1 MQDELIIQLEN
12 KIKISFNGDLREVE
26 ILNVY
31 APNIKG
37 FNLYADIKSIITKSV
52 LEMQNKVNNSNTIE
66 EDDNEEEKLPLELFL
81 ATQSINDLSEKINK
95 YLYSFAKFDGE
106 IQVNKN
112 NIQKLNIKDYN
123 NILERVS
130 YFLFQI

>member
-52 LEMQNKVNNSNTIE
+52 LDMQNKVNNSNTIE
-66 EDDNEEEKLPLELFL
+66 QDDNEEEKLPLELFL

>member
-1 MQDELIIQLEN
+1 MQDELIIQLE
-12 KIKISFNGDLREVE
+12 KPIKISFNGDLREVE

-66 EDDNEEEKLPLELFL
+66 QDDNEEEKLPLELFL

-130 YFLFQI
+130 YFLFQN

>member
-1 MQDELIIQLEN
+1 MQDELIIQLQKPINITN
-12 KIKISFNGDLREVE
+12 KGDLVEVE

-31 APNIKG
+31 SPNIKG

-52 LEMQNKVNNSNTIE
+52 LDMQNQVNNSNTIE
-66 EDDNEEEKLPLELFL
+66 QDDNEDEKLPLELFL
-81 ATQSINDLSEKINK
+81 ATNSLNDLSEKINK
-95 YLYSFAKFDGE
+95 YLYSFGKFDGE

>member
-1 MQDELIIQLEN
+1 MQDELIIQLN
-12 KIKISFNGDLREVE
+12 KPIKIAHNGDLREVE
-26 ILNVY
+26 ILNLY

-52 LEMQNKVNNSNTIE
+52 LEMQNKVNSNQNIE
-66 EDDNEEEKLPLELFL
+66 SDDNEDEKLPLELFL
-81 ATQSINDLSEKINK
+81 ATNTLNELSEKVNK
-95 YLYSFAKFDGE
+95 YLYTFAKFDGE
-106 IQVNKN
+106 IAVNKN
-112 NIQKLNIKDYN
+112 NILKLSIQDYN

>member
-52 LEMQNKVNNSNTIE
+52 LDMQNQVNNSNTIE
-66 EDDNEEEKLPLELFL
+66 QDDNEEEKLPLELFL
-81 ATQSINDLSEKINK
+81 ATFTLNDLSEKINK